1 MLCGSGGLSSAPR
14 LGESRVRAALAD
26 TALGRDS
33 VCCAREDS
41 KWSRPQ
47 GGLGKTKWSQR
58 CSLSIPGL
66 ALPSRAALAVCL
78 RWTPLPGPRP
88 PVPAPFK
95 YCPVLFQWTERT
107 LDPWRSL
114 TTLLCSPRSVSF
126 EFVKTASSLVRPC
139 TPSRASRGSI
149 HRGRAGSGHGEACC
163 LGSS

>member
-1 MLCGSGGLSSAPR
+1 MSAPR
-14 LGESRVRAALAD
+14 LGESRVRVALAD

-58 CSLSIPGL
+58 CSLGIPGL

-139 TPSRASRGSI
+139 TPIESLPWLHPQRKGRLWARGGLLP
-149 HRGRAGSGHGEACC
+149 REQLRAG
-163 LGSS
+163 GS